1 MGLNDSFLSR
11 QCFFYNL
18 LHRKSS
24 KLRYEFLFKVIFEV
38 IFEVVFEFIFESLG
52 LFESFFRTIR
62 KLVLF
67 LCDTLIDNKRT
78 NVTLR
83 VLIAISQTFLSTS
96 DYFST
101 NWTDE
106 INWKFQNFWIQ
117 MNVLACLNRIFVIIT
132 SRTSR
137 FKIQLGSLN
146 VPKILYV

>member
-24 KLRYEFLFKVIFEV
+24 KLRYEFLFKVIFE
-38 IFEVVFEFIFESLG
+38 SWG
-52 LFESFFRTIR
+52 SFESFFRTIR

-106 INWKFQNFWIQ
+106 ITWKFQNFWIQ

-132 SRTSR
+132 SRKSR
-137 FKIQLGSLN
+137 LKIQLGSFN
-146 VPKILYV
+146 VPIILYAL